1 MNGATV
7 NCMAICIEG
16 PAAAWGEPPPT
27 HVIAMGS
34 DLGHAGDPVYADG
47 LNLEHAAVGSA

>member
-27 HVIAMGS
+27 HVFAMGC
-34 DLGHAGDPVYADG
+34 DVGHAGVLVYADG